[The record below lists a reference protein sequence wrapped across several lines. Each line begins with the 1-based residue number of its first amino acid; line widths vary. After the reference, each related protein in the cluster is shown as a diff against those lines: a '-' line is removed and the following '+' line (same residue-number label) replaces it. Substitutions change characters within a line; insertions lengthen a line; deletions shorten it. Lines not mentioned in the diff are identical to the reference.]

1 MVGDLL
7 YGRSQKI
14 LSANLLTINTR
25 KENNKLEEN

>member
-7 YGRSQKI
+7 CGRSQKI
-14 LSANLLTINTR
+14 LSENLLTINTR